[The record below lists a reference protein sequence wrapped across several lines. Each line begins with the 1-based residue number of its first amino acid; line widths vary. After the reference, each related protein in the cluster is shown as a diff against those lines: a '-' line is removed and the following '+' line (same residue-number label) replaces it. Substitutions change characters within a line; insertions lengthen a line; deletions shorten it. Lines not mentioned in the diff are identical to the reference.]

1 MSGGVQQQ
9 VPPGRARARGW
20 IRSAALVF
28 AGLVAG
34 GVIAGTLVANAAFDG
49 PRDGTS
55 FSRDDRHH
63 DGDGHHDEQPL
74 TGETAEQ
81 VRAVALDEY
90 PGATIRRLETD
101 SDGVYEAHLVTSDG
115 RRVTV
120 EVNAQYEITGIERGG
135 R

>member
-1 MSGGVQQQ
+1 MGEDLLEQGTERSSRAGGW
-9 VPPGRARARGW
+9 G
-20 IRSAALVF
+20 RSAALV
-28 AGLVAG
+28 AG
-34 GVIAGTLVANAAFDG
+34 GLLAGAVIAGTVVAGASSDDG
-49 PRDGTS
+49 RDGVS
-55 FSRDDRHH
+55 AGQDGGRH
-63 DGDGHHDEQPL
+63 GDGHHDEQPL

-115 RRVTV
+115 QRVTV
-120 EVNAQYEITGIERGG
+120 EVNAQYEVTGTERG